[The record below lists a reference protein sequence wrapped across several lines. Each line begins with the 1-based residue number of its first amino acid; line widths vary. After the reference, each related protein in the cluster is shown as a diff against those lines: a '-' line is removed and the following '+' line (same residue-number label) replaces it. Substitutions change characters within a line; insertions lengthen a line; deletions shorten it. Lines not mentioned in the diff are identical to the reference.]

1 MTISLNNGVQMP
13 VIGIGTFQMTPDE
26 AEHAVETA
34 LKTRY
39 RLIDTA
45 NAYVNEKAVG
55 RGIRKSGVPRQE
67 IFVETK
73 LWPTL
78 YHDEQAVDK
87 TLERLGVETIDLM
100 LCHQPAG
107 DYIHGYQMLEK
118 AYKEG
123 KIKALGISNFNEN
136 QIQKLLDVCEIRPS
150 VLQVECHPYYPQTQ
164 LRQQMTEQGIALQ
177 AWFPLGHGDK
187 TLFAQPVF
195 KRLAAKYGKSVG
207 QIILRWHVQIGNIV
221 IPGARSKE
229 HIQDNINIFDFTLTE
244 AEMKEIAKIDRGV
257 PYVTHREEDMGRYLS
272 WYPDFDGQK

>member
-1 MTISLNNGVQMP
+1 
-13 VIGIGTFQMTPDE
+13 
-26 AEHAVETA
+26 
-34 LKTRY
+34 
-39 RLIDTA
+39 
-45 NAYVNEKAVG
+45 
-55 RGIRKSGVPRQE
+55 
-67 IFVETK
+67 
-73 LWPTL
+73 
-78 YHDEQAVDK
+78 
-87 TLERLGVETIDLM
+87 
-100 LCHQPAG
+100 
-107 DYIHGYQMLEK
+107 
-118 AYKEG
+118 
-123 KIKALGISNFNEN
+123 
-136 QIQKLLDVCEIRPS
+136 
-150 VLQVECHPYYPQTQ
+150 PQTQ

-195 KRLAAKYGKSVG
+195 KRLAAKYRKSVG

>member
-1 MTISLNNGVQMP
+1 MTISLNNGVEMP

-34 LKTRY
+34 LKTGY

-87 TLERLGVETIDLM
+87 TLERLGVDTIDLM

-107 DYIHGYQMLEK
+107 DYIHGYRMLEK

-164 LRQQMTEQGIALQ
+164 LRQQMKEKGIALQ

-187 TLFAQPVF
+187 SLFAQPVF
-195 KRLAAKYGKSVG
+195 KKLADKYGKSVG

-221 IPGARSKE
+221 IPGARSQG

-244 AEMKEIAKIDRGV
+244 EEMKEIATIDRGV
-257 PYVTHREEDMGRYLS
+257 PYVTHKEEDMGRYLS
-272 WYPDFDGQK
+272 WHPDFDGQK

>member
-1 MTISLNNGVQMP
+1 MTISLNNGVEMP

-34 LKTRY
+34 LKTGY

-164 LRQQMTEQGIALQ
+164 LRQQMKEKGIALQ

-195 KRLAAKYGKSVG
+195 KKLADKYGKSVG

-221 IPGARSKE
+221 IPGARSQG

-244 AEMKEIAKIDRGV
+244 EEMKEIATIDRGV
-257 PYVTHREEDMGRYLS
+257 PYVTHKE
-272 WYPDFDGQK
+272 